1 MLKKNQRT
9 RAFMATIATLL
20 LSAIVI
26 ATASYA
32 WFTLGRNAMASDL
45 DLKITK
51 QGEGIQISAN
61 TNTFTDTLTFE
72 DLNGTS
78 TTGFQAPTEDYNFFP
93 ANVSP
98 SSSQFGLNNLPVFFT
113 GGIDRATKT
122 LESFASTSTNGVDIY
137 GKSGVETPSGGKFA
151 GFYAFDVFINYTA
164 TEGNTAQVKINQST
178 IAVKNDDSDGTQAIA
193 ETTNAMRI
201 GFVNCGVVTPSE
213 NPAQATSGTESI
225 VFATNEAARNT
236 APITSTG
243 ISDQLD
249 DDAYTVPSAQAGSIS
264 LASGYSGSFDSTEQP
279 NDSTLTLQ
287 SGVNRIRIYVWM
299 EGQDAACTDELQSQ
313 LVSANLVFS
322 LV

>member
-1 MLKKNQRT
+1 MFKKSQKN
-9 RAFMATIATLL
+9 RAFLTAVAMLA

-26 ATASYA
+26 TTASFA
-32 WFTLGRNAMASDL
+32 WFTLGRNAMASNL

-78 TTGFQAPTEDYNFFP
+78 TTGFQAPSEDYNFFP
-93 ANVSP
+93 AQVSP
-98 SSSQFGLNNLPVFFT
+98 SSSDFSLDTLPAFFT

-122 LESFASTSTNGVDIY
+122 IESFASTSADGVTVY
-137 GKSGVETPSGGKFA
+137 GKSGAEVPSGSKRA

-164 TEGNTAQVKINQST
+164 TEGNEAQVKINQSAIT
-178 IAVKNDDSDGTQAIA
+178 VKNDDSDGTQAIA

-201 GFVNCGVVTPSE
+201 GFVNCGTVTATA
-213 NPAQATSGTESI
+213 NPAQATSGTEAVI
-225 VFATNEAARNT
+225 FATNEDARST
-236 APITSTG
+236 APITSAGLSGTLG
-243 ISDQLD
+243 D
-249 DDAYTVPSAQAGSIS
+249 DDFTVSSSQAGEIA
-264 LASGYSGSFDSTEQP
+264 LASGYDCAVDTGSEDA
-279 NDSTLTLQ
+279 TLTLQ
-287 SGVNRIRIYVWM
+287 SGINRIRVYVWM

>member
-1 MLKKNQRT
+1 MFKKSQKN
-9 RAFMATIATLL
+9 RAFLTAVAMLA

-26 ATASYA
+26 TTASFA
-32 WFTLGRNAMASDL
+32 WFTLGRNAMASNL

-78 TTGFQAPTEDYNFFP
+78 TTGFQAPSEDYNFFP
-93 ANVSP
+93 AQVSP
-98 SSSQFGLNNLPVFFT
+98 SSSDFSLNALPAFFT

-122 LESFASTSTNGVDIY
+122 IESFASTSADGVTVY
-137 GKSGVETPSGGKFA
+137 GKSGAEVPSGSKRA

-164 TEGNTAQVKINQST
+164 TEGNEAQVKINQSA

-201 GFVNCGVVTPSE
+201 GFVNCGTVAAAAT
-213 NPAQATSGTESI
+213 PAQATSGTAAVI
-225 VFATNEAARNT
+225 FAANADARNT

-243 ISDQLD
+243 LSGTLGD
-249 DDAYTVPSAQAGSIS
+249 DDFTVSSAQRGNIA
-264 LASGYSGSFDSTEQP
+264 LASGYDCAVDTGSEDA
-279 NDSTLTLQ
+279 TLTLQ
-287 SGVNRIRIYVWM
+287 SGINRIRVYVWM
-299 EGQDAACTDELQSQ
+299 EGQDAACTDKLQSQ